1 MRRDEPDM
9 MKTQLHRLKR
19 KMPFYLDQ
27 VMAPFVNPQDGVVI
41 TGFWRSGTTWLERWM
56 ADVLHAKTIFEPLEV
71 DVRRHYHLHDESH
84 LPSNSDLYLKAHM
97 PFAEDEIPRS
107 SNLYHLLEDALRGK
121 VPGKRVRINRKG
133 MADSFRRRV
142 VVKHVRGQLAV
153 HGLYKTF
160 LTPILHIYRDPR
172 AVIASLIRN
181 DWGGEWMHTLSLH
194 AQLLEPQ
201 DGRLPLFEKWSD
213 DLDYFDRQPWCE
225 RAAAYW
231 AITEGYLRSCALRFH
246 FPIRFL
252 NYETLVAND
261 PSMLV
266 TILRELG
273 LIVPHI
279 PANWRWAESSPTTVE
294 ERCTVDVHT
303 RVSGWKNELPPQM
316 AERTIEIAQRFGL
329 TEFS

>member
-1 MRRDEPDM
+1 M
-9 MKTQLHRLKR
+9 MKIQLHRLKR

-27 VMAPFVNPQDGVVI
+27 VMAPFINPQDGVII

-71 DVRRHYHLHDESH
+71 DVRKHYRLQDELH

-97 PFAEDEIPRS
+97 PFAEDEIPRN
-107 SNLYHLLEDALRGK
+107 SNLYRLLEDALRGK
-121 VPGKRVRINRKG
+121 VPGKRVRINRNG

-181 DWGGEWMHTLSLH
+181 DWGGEWMHILSLR

-201 DGRLPLFEKWSD
+201 DGRCLLFEQWSD
-213 DLDYFDRQPWCE
+213 DLDYFDSQPWWE
-225 RAAAYW
+225 RAIVYW
-231 AITEGYLRSCALRFH
+231 ALTETYLRSCALRFQ

-252 NYETLVAND
+252 NYETLVTEE

-266 TILRELG
+266 NTLRELG
-273 LIVPHI
+273 LTVPPT
-279 PANWRWAESSPTTVE
+279 PANWRWAESSPTTVQ
-294 ERCTVDVHT
+294 ERRDADAHA
-303 RVSGWKNELPPQM
+303 RVSGWKNELSPQM
-316 AERTIEIAQRFGL
+316 AERTVEIVHRFGF